1 MNALYKMAIKL
12 GPKLAANPALAIE
25 MAPAI
30 LVVAAAAAIYE
41 ARKK

>member
-1 MNALYKMAIKL
+1 MHALYKMAIKL

-41 ARKK
+41 ARK

>member
-1 MNALYKMAIKL
+1 MHALYKMAIKL

-30 LVVAAAAAIYE
+30 LVVTAVAAICE
-41 ARKK
+41 ARK